1 MKYNVGDIV
10 TIRHDLEDS
19 VEYGEWIAIDYMV
32 SYRGTQQVINSVYH
46 DYYLLDGLKCKWTD
60 EMFEDRE
67 PNYNLSIDL
76 SDFV

>member
-32 SYRGTQQVINSVYH
+32 SYRGTQQVIDSVH
-46 DYYLLDGLKCKWTD
+46 NDYYLLDGLQCKWTD
-60 EMFEDRE
+60 EMFEDE
-67 PNYNLSIDL
+67 ADIKIDL
-76 SDFV
+76 TQFI